1 MVSHD
6 VASATAVRPAATV
19 DPTATASVHPTAAT
33 AATAAMGRR
42 TQGRAAQGNRR
53 GG

>member
-19 DPTATASVHPTAAT
+19 HPTATASVHPT

>member
-1 MVSHD
+1 MHP
-6 VASATAVRPAATV
+6 ATAMH
-19 DPTATASVHPTAAT
+19 PTATGSVHPT